1 MPSRRKEDAAFNC
14 TPLGYLGAAAPK
26 RLFGYFW
33 AVPKV
38 PRPRGTKSPRP
49 SGRGLPVNAQ
59 IAPSGAEGAGPGAG
73 GRLVTAKAAENLVE
87 WSSQS

>member
-1 MPSRRKEDAAFNC
+1 MPARRKEDAAFCC

-38 PRPRGTKSPRP
+38 PRPRGDEISPPFRQ
-49 SGRGLPVNAQ
+49 GLPVNARV
-59 IAPSGAEGAGPGAG
+59 ALSKAESAGPEAG
-73 GRLVTAKAAENLVE
+73 
-87 WSSQS
+87 S